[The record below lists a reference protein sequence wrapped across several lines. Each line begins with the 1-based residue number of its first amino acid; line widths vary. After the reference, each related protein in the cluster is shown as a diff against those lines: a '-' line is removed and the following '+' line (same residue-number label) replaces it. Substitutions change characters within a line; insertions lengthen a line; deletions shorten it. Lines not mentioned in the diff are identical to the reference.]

1 MLFRSAVHPNVKKVL
16 VIGGGDGGVA
26 RELSHYEE
34 IEVIDVVEPD
44 EMFVEVCKEYFP
56 DNSKG
61 LDDERVNIYY
71 QDGLRFLRT
80 SHNEYDLIIN
90 DATDPFGHTEGLF
103 TKEFYGSCYK
113 ALKDDGI
120 MVYQHG
126 SPFYDEDEGACKAMH
141 KRVYNSFPISRVY
154 QAHIPTCAAGYW
166 LFGFASK
173 KYHPLK
179 DLDAKRWNKRGIK
192 TKMVLEAVE
201 KKNAAQSG
209 EGFLVPI
216 GVSARHIHLTQEHV
230 EILFGEG
237 YHLTKFKE
245 LMGGQFASN
254 EKVTI
259 VGLKLRAIENVR
271 VLGPVRK
278 NTQVE
283 ISATDAIS
291 LGVKAPIRESGN
303 IAGSAPIAIIGPKG
317 AVYLN
322 EGCIVAKRHIHMAP
336 KDAMAAGVHDGDIV
350 SVKAD
355 NERGTIFNN
364 VQIRVDDSFT
374 LEMHID
380 TDEANA
386 AQIKSGDTVRIVS
399 C

>member
-1 MLFRSAVHPNVKKVL
+1 M
-16 VIGGGDGGVA
+16 
-26 RELSHYEE
+26 
-34 IEVIDVVEPD
+34 
-44 EMFVEVCKEYFP
+44 
-56 DNSKG
+56 DNSNV
-61 LDDERVNIYY
+61 E
-71 QDGLRFLRT
+71 
-80 SHNEYDLIIN
+80 LI
-90 DATDPFGHTEGLF
+90 
-103 TKEFYGSCYK
+103 
-113 ALKDDGI
+113 
-120 MVYQHG
+120 
-126 SPFYDEDEGACKAMH
+126 
-141 KRVYNSFPISRVY
+141 
-154 QAHIPTCAAGYW
+154 
-166 LFGFASK
+166 
-173 KYHPLK
+173 
-179 DLDAKRWNKRGIK
+179 

-201 KKNAAQSG
+201 KKNATQSG